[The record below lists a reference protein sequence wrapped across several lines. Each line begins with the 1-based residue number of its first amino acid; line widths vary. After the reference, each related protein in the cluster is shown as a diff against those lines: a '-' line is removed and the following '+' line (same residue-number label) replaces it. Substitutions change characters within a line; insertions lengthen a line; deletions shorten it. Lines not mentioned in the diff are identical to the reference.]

1 VAVCFRA
8 PASLEE
14 PGRHRHRG
22 ADLGPLRI
30 RHVTRISA
38 CPPPLSDRTEPVQ
51 VAVTPRCDRGG
62 RRHRETAQPIRQ
74 RASLVVLGVVTAS
87 LPRGPFSRAHGR
99 TRTSVQMITR
109 CRTPRTRSGLPQRTY
124 RPEQPRGG
132 LMPHVDQ
139 TAADATAISASAQ
152 AVVAASSVSPR
163 TAASV
168 QSRLGG
174 SGWIGP
180 RPFLIT

>member
-1 VAVCFRA
+1 
-8 PASLEE
+8 
-14 PGRHRHRG
+14 
-22 ADLGPLRI
+22 
-30 RHVTRISA
+30 
-38 CPPPLSDRTEPVQ
+38 
-51 VAVTPRCDRGG
+51 
-62 RRHRETAQPIRQ
+62 
-74 RASLVVLGVVTAS
+74 
-87 LPRGPFSRAHGR
+87 
-99 TRTSVQMITR
+99 
-109 CRTPRTRSGLPQRTY
+109 
-124 RPEQPRGG
+124 
-132 LMPHVDQ
+132 MPHVDQ